1 MPSESPTATIR
12 RLSLFQLGQSL
23 LDLAAERSHRPDV
36 GLGEHRHA
44 LFVAVQRHLPR
55 LPEEGGCLREVGGP
69 GGEHAGHEQAPGPL
83 RAVLGHQAEP
93 LVDPVPPL
101 RQGAGRPPVRGELH
115 GEAQPFRRA
124 ARGCEGVLHR
134 GPDVGDLAAYRLMK
148 LGLGRRDEF
157 GPQATGRVAMVFEVP
172 PAHGGRVALLVEAL
186 GTVFTDRVQ
195 EPVARPGL
203 AHALHDRL
211 VHQAEQRLQD
221 RVGREPVAPAHPFRG
236 RQLERS
242 GEDGQA
248 CPQQALRRGAELVGP
263 ADGRTQRLVPGA
275 GRPLSAGEHL
285 EPAVQ
290 PGHQLGKWCHPQAYR
305 GQFESER
312 DSVEPF
318 DQCQR
323 LCPVGLGDGPA
334 GQHAGG
340 PLCEQFHGVV
350 HAERRD
356 RHRPL
361 VGNVEGLPASVASTH
376 TSAASRSRTSQS
388 TAQAS
393 IMCSQVSSTMSSCCP
408 LRWPTTASSG
418 SIPAWSGTPS
428 TVASVAGTS
437 SGSERAESSASHTP
451 SGNRSRRPSAARRA
465 VRLLPTPPGPT
476 SVTSRTSPK
485 AS

>member
-12 RLSLFQLGQSL
+12 RLPLFQFGESL
-23 LDLAAERSHRPDV
+23 LGLATERSHRPDV
-36 GLGEHRHA
+36 GLGEHCHA
-44 LFVAVQRHLPR
+44 LFVAVQRRLPR

-83 RAVLGHQAEP
+83 RAVLGHQTEP

-124 ARGCEGVLHR
+124 ARGGEGVLHR
-134 GPDVGDLAAYRLMK
+134 GPDVGDLAAYRLME
-148 LGLGRRDEF
+148 LGLDRSDEF
-157 GPQATGRVAMVFEVP
+157 GPQATSGVAMVFEVP

-186 GTVFTDRVQ
+186 CTVFADRVQ

-221 RVGREPVAPAHPFRG
+221 HVGREPVATAHPLRG

-263 ADGRTQRLVPGA
+263 ADGRTQRLMPGA
-275 GRPLSAGEHL
+275 GRALPAGEHL

-290 PGHQLGKWCHPQAYR
+290 PGHQLGKWCYPQAYR

-312 DSVEPF
+312 NSVEPF
-318 DQCQR
+318 DECQR

-340 PLCEQFHGVV
+340 PLREQFHGVV
-350 HAERRD
+350 HSERRD

-361 VGNVEGLPASVASTH
+361 VGHVEGL
-376 TSAASRSRTSQS
+376 
-388 TAQAS
+388 
-393 IMCSQVSSTMSSCCP
+393 
-408 LRWPTTASSG
+408 
-418 SIPAWSGTPS
+418 
-428 TVASVAGTS
+428 
-437 SGSERAESSASHTP
+437 
-451 SGNRSRRPSAARRA
+451 
-465 VRLLPTPPGPT
+465 
-476 SVTSRTSPK
+476 
-485 AS
+485 